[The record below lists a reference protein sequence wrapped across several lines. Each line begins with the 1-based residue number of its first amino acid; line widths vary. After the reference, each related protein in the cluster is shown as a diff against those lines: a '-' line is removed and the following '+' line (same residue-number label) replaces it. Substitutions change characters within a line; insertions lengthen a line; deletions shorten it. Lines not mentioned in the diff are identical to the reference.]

1 MAYNSGARSPLH
13 TVVETPEF
21 LSRAKRLLTDAERLA
36 LVDHLA
42 ANPTAGDLM
51 EGTGGAR
58 KVRWGARGKGKRGG
72 ARVISFY
79 GGPGLPVFLL
89 TLFGSVPVNPVR

>member
-1 MAYNSGARSPLH
+1 M
-13 TVVETPEF
+13 
-21 LSRAKRLLTDAERLA
+21 LTDAERLA